1 MTRQRMTRAERERQ
15 ILTVAEGLFSERG
28 FLRATMDELAERVGV
43 SKPVI
48 YDYFGSKEGLL
59 LAILTRARTELHEAT
74 LEAVKDAPD
83 ARAGL
88 RSSFVA
94 FFRFIED
101 HRQAW
106 SVLNREAS
114 LLAGSA
120 GAALETLRR
129 QQADFIAGFLAGHD
143 LTPHGRAADMYAQIV
158 VGAGERLALWLE
170 DKPEVTAEEAADTM
184 MSALWTGLGGPPPA

>member
-1 MTRQRMTRAERERQ
+1 MTRAEREQQ

-28 FLRATMDELAERVGV
+28 FLKATMDELAERVGV

-48 YDYFGSKEGLL
+48 YDYFGSKQGLL
-59 LAILTRARTELHEAT
+59 VAILTRARTDLHQMSVA
-74 LEAVKDAPD
+74 AVKETDD
-83 ARAGL
+83 AREGL
-88 RSSFVA
+88 RGALVA

-114 LLAGSA
+114 LLAGGA
-120 GAALETLRR
+120 GEELESLRN
-129 QQADFIAGFLAGHD
+129 QQADFIAGFLSGHG
-143 LTPHGRAADMYAQIV
+143 LTRDARAADMYAQIV

-170 DKPEVTAEEAADTM
+170 DKPGVTAEEAADM
-184 MSALWTGLGGPPPA
+184 MMTALWTGLGDPAA